1 MDYQAR
7 LSLSFYREIA
17 AINSE
22 HKIYLVQHIK
32 TNKIYVKKV
41 LDVYNY
47 SVYQQLASNPIPGIP
62 RIYALCE
69 ENAAL
74 TVIEEYISGETL
86 QEILDRCGLLH
97 ESLVAAYIIQLC
109 DILSKL
115 HGLHI
120 VHRDIKPSN
129 IIVDQFG
136 QITLLDLNA
145 AKYADPSKKE
155 DTVLLGT
162 NGFAAPEQYGFGSSG
177 FQTDIYAIGILINT
191 LLSGASPIHQTS
203 VGRFTPIVK
212 KCTQLNPADRYQS
225 VAALKKAVINLHL
238 SENVSKLPNEKAFL
252 PPGYRTGN
260 ASHMIFATIGYVL
273 IIILGFSL
281 EIKTPTLAI
290 LWIERIFFVISMFVM
305 VLFTCNYRNIQHHF
319 PLCSS
324 KNILIQ
330 MIGVLLFDVLIF
342 LLLILIMAIIEAGFT
357 LLF

>member
-17 AINSE
+17 TIHPE
-22 HKIYLVQHIK
+22 HKISLVQHIK

-47 SVYQQLASNPIPGIP
+47 NVYQQLASNPIPGIP
-62 RIYALCE
+62 KIYSLCE
-69 ENAAL
+69 ENGAL

-86 QEILDRCGLLH
+86 QEILNQCGLLN
-97 ESLVAAYIIQLC
+97 EVTVAEYIIQLC
-109 DILSKL
+109 DILSRL
-115 HGLHI
+115 HSLNI

-129 IIVDQFG
+129 IIVDRSG

-162 NGFAAPEQYGFGSSG
+162 NGFAAPEQYGFGSSN

-191 LLSGASPIHQTS
+191 LLTGTSPIHQIS
-203 VGRFTPIVK
+203 AGCFTPVVK
-212 KCTQLNPADRYQS
+212 KCTQLSPADRYQS

-238 SENVSKLPNEKAFL
+238 SKNGSKLSNENSFI

-273 IIILGFSL
+273 IVILGFNL
-281 EIKTPTLAI
+281 EIASTLTI
-290 LWIERIFFVISMFVM
+290 LWIERIFFIFSMFVM
-305 VLFTCNYRNIQHHF
+305 VLFTCNYRNIQRHF

-324 KNILIQ
+324 KNILVQ
-330 MIGVLLFDVLIF
+330 MIGILLFDVLIF
-342 LLLILIMAIIEAGFT
+342 LLLMVIMVIIEAVFT
-357 LLF
+357 LPFA

>member
-17 AINSE
+17 VINPE

-62 RIYALCE
+62 KIYALCE
-69 ENAAL
+69 ENASL

-86 QEILDRCGLLH
+86 QEILDRCGFVN
-97 ESLVAAYIIQLC
+97 ESSVAAYIIQLC

-115 HGLHI
+115 HGLNI

-129 IIVDQFG
+129 IIIDHSG
-136 QITLLDLNA
+136 QMALLDLNA
-145 AKYADPSKKE
+145 AKYANPSQKE

-191 LLSGASPIHQTS
+191 LLTGTSPIHQIS
-203 VGRFTPIVK
+203 AGHFTPIVK
-212 KCTQLNPADRYQS
+212 KCTQLRPADRYQS
-225 VAALKKAVINLHL
+225 VGALKKAVINLHL
-238 SENVSKLPNEKAFL
+238 SKNGSKLSNENSFL

-260 ASHMIFATIGYVL
+260 ASHMIFATIGYVF
-273 IIILGFSL
+273 IIILGFNL
-281 EIKTPTLAI
+281 EIASTLAI
-290 LWIERIFFVISMFVM
+290 LWIERIFFIISMFVM
-305 VLFTCNYRNIQHHF
+305 ILFTCNYRNIQRHF

-324 KNILIQ
+324 KNIFVQLIG
-330 MIGVLLFDVLIF
+330 ILLFDVLIF
-342 LLLILIMAIIEAGFT
+342 LLLMVIMVIIEAIFT
-357 LLF
+357 LPFA